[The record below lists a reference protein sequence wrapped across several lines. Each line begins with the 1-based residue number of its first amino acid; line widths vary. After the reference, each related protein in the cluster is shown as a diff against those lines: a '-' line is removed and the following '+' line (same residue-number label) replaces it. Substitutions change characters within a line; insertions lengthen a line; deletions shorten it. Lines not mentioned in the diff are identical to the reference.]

1 MANCLHSDPTLE
13 TCLDKITAW
22 SGYRTRKPPK
32 RGRIIQG
39 LRSEECAT
47 TISKGRAS
55 LKASLLLLIFSLGS
69 ISVSGAIL
77 TIPISDAHKTTGSFV
92 LTVSPT
98 SLSIP
103 PGANG
108 TTTVSLM
115 SVQGF
120 AGTVVL
126 TGLANNSA
134 VTVSFTPM
142 TVALAAGGTGK
153 SVASIQAAKNA
164 IMGTYSIVITGTS
177 TNGRR
182 ISSSS
187 ALLSFTVDSQ
197 ADFAINANPAV
208 MMVTAGFSNSTSI
221 TLQSVSGFSGSVF
234 LYATTPF
241 GFIGVMGGQTPVAIS
256 PGVAMSTNL
265 QVSTTS
271 LTALGSYNI
280 TISGVS
286 GSVSHSFVLTVTVV
300 DPAPESL
307 TLTSSSLLSP
317 TELSLSIRN
326 NGNTPVTLTSYAVTD
341 ISTDSWTLGNW
352 TGPTLAVGS
361 TNQATILIGTSCNS
375 CVYSGVPFAFQQFVA
390 GHTYTVSVTT
400 KLNDKFVFTITV
412 V

>member
-1 MANCLHSDPTLE
+1 MRYHSEPTLE
-13 TCLDKITAW
+13 TCLDKITTG
-22 SGYRTRKPPK
+22 SGYRTRKPSS
-32 RGRIIQG
+32 RGRVIQG

-77 TIPISDAHKTTGSFV
+77 TIPISDAHRTTGSFV

-115 SVQGF
+115 SVQAF
-120 AGTVVL
+120 AGTVFL
-126 TGLANNSA
+126 TGQANNSGI
-134 VTVSFTPM
+134 TVSFTPS
-142 TVALAAGGTGK
+142 TVALAAGATGK

-164 IMGTYSIVITGTS
+164 IMGTYYIVITGTS

-187 ALLSFTVDSQ
+187 ALLNFTVDSQ
-197 ADFAINANPAV
+197 ADFAISATPSAIT
-208 MMVTAGFSNSTSI
+208 VTAGFSNSTSI
-221 TLQSVSGFSGSVF
+221 TVQSVSGFSGSVF

-241 GFIGVMGGQTPVAIS
+241 GFLGVMGGQSPVAIG
-256 PGVAMSTNL
+256 PGAAMSTSV

-271 LTALGSYNI
+271 LTALGTYNI
-280 TISGVS
+280 TITGIS
-286 GSVSHSFVLTVTVV
+286 GSVSHSFVMTVTVV

-317 TELSLSIRN
+317 TGLSLSIRN
-326 NGNTPVTLTSYAVTD
+326 NGNTPVTLTSYTVTD

-352 TGPTLAVGS
+352 TGPTLAAGS
-361 TNQATILIGTSCNS
+361 TNQATILIGTSCS
-375 CVYSGVPFAFQQFVA
+375 TCVYSGVPFAFQQFVA
-390 GHTYTVSVTT
+390 GHTYAVSVTT
-400 KLNDKFVFTITV
+400 KLNDKFAFTIV
-412 V
+412 VV